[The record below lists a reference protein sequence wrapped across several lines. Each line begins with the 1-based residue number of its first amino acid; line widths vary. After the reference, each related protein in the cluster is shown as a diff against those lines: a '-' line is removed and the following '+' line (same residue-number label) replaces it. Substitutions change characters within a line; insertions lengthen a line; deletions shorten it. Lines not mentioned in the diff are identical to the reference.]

1 MRLEIGGAPPAKG
14 CWRRSDCRKAHRA
27 RTTCTS
33 RTRAE
38 LAFWSSWKHRA
49 VSIVSGHN
57 QSLLRI
63 INQISALFITD
74 RRKARPKIV
83 FIGRHF
89 TNREPTGV
97 ITLPASGALLMME
110 DFASDLARAQW
121 KTANRVICG
130 RAPLP
135 DAALRRGCVHPR
147 CPDLRCR
154 TPFHDPRKF
163 SPPAGRR

>member
-33 RTRAE
+33 RTRE
-38 LAFWSSWKHRA
+38 NSA

-57 QSLLRI
+57 RSLLRI
-63 INQISALFITD
+63 INQISALFITVCE
-74 RRKARPKIV
+74 KARPKIV